1 MRVTCYVLRDFM
13 ANQIDKK
20 ILDFLEYL
28 EVDKGLAQ
36 ATITNYGFYLNRF
49 AEFMAERGVTTVEK
63 ISKELV
69 HKFRLMLSRS
79 TDRDGETLK
88 KNTQNYHLIALR
100 GFLKYLIKN
109 DIKTLEPD
117 KIELAKQEQRQV
129 DFLEGTDLEKLLD
142 APLNTSQPK
151 IIKLRDKAI
160 LELFFSTGLRVSEL
174 AKLEQSKINL
184 NKDEF
189 SVRGKGKKV
198 RLVFLSERAR
208 DHIKKYLNKRHDTNP
223 HLFIGHDRAS
233 YGGEEHITP
242 RSIERLVSRYA
253 RLAGIM
259 KIVTPH
265 TLRHSYATDLLI
277 NGADIRSVQ
286 AMLGHSSI
294 TTTQVYTHVTDQ
306 QLRNVYKTFHG
317 KRRKT

>member
-1 MRVTCYVLRDFM
+1 M
-13 ANQIDKK
+13 ANTLDKK

-28 EVDKGLAQ
+28 EVDKGLSQ
-36 ATITNYGFYLNRF
+36 ATITNYSFYLNRF
-49 AEFMAERGVTTVEK
+49 AEFMAKHGVTSVEK

-79 TDRDGETLK
+79 TDRDGEILK

-109 DIKTLEPD
+109 DFKTLEPD

-129 DFLEGTDLEKLLD
+129 DFLEGTDLAKLLD
-142 APLNTSQPK
+142 APLSTNQPE

-174 AKLEQSKINL
+174 AKLTQDQINL
-184 NKDEF
+184 DKDEF

-198 RLVFLSERAR
+198 RVVFLSPRAS
-208 DHIKKYLNKRHDTNP
+208 DFVKKYLAARHDPNP

-233 YGGEEHITP
+233 NGSEESITP
-242 RSIERLVSRYA
+242 RSIERAVSKYS

-259 KIVTPH
+259 KTVTPH

-306 QLRNVYKTFHG
+306 QLRNVYKEFHG
-317 KRRKT
+317 KKRK

>member
-1 MRVTCYVLRDFM
+1 M

-20 ILDFLEYL
+20 VLDFLEYL
-28 EVDKGLAQ
+28 EVDRGLSQ
-36 ATITNYGFYLNRF
+36 ATIANYSFYLNRF
-49 AEFMAERGVTTVEK
+49 ADFMAERGVTTVEK

-69 HKFRLMLSRS
+69 HKFRLMLSRT
-79 TDRDGETLK
+79 TDRDGELLK
-88 KNTQNYHLIALR
+88 KNTQNYHLIAVR

-109 DIKTLEPD
+109 DIKALEPD

-129 DFLEGTDLEKLLD
+129 DFLDGSDLEKLLA
-142 APLNTSQPK
+142 APLSTNQPQ

-174 AKLEQSKINL
+174 AKLTQDQINL

-198 RLVFLSERAR
+198 RVVFLSPRAAEYL
-208 DHIKKYLNKRHDTNP
+208 KKYLAARHDPNP

-233 YGGEEHITP
+233 SDTEEPITP
-242 RSIERLVSRYA
+242 RSIERIVNKYS

-259 KIVTPH
+259 KSVTPH

-286 AMLGHSSI
+286 AMLGHASI

-306 QLRNVYKTFHG
+306 QLRNVYKAFHG
-317 KRRKT
+317 KRKK

>member
-1 MRVTCYVLRDFM
+1 M

-20 ILDFLEYL
+20 VLDFLEYL
-28 EVDKGLAQ
+28 EVDKGLSQ
-36 ATITNYGFYLNRF
+36 ATITNYSFYLNRF

-79 TDRDGETLK
+79 TDRDGEVLK

-109 DIKTLEPD
+109 DYKTLEPD

-142 APLNTSQPK
+142 APLTTNQPE

-174 AKLEQSKINL
+174 AKLTQDQINL
-184 NKDEF
+184 DKDEF

-198 RLVFLSERAR
+198 RVVFLSPRASGFV
-208 DHIKKYLNKRHDTNP
+208 KKYLSARHDPNP
-223 HLFIGHDRAS
+223 HLFIGHDRTS
-233 YGGEEHITP
+233 NGSEESITP
-242 RSIERLVSRYA
+242 RSIERVVSKYS

-259 KIVTPH
+259 KTVTPH

-306 QLRNVYKTFHG
+306 QLRNVYKNFHG
-317 KRRKT
+317 KKKK

>member
-1 MRVTCYVLRDFM
+1 MSTTL
-13 ANQIDKK
+13 DKK

-28 EVDKGLAQ
+28 EVDKGLSP
-36 ATITNYGFYLNRF
+36 ATITNYSFYLNRF
-49 AEFMAERGVTTVEK
+49 ADFMAERGVTSVEK

-69 HKFRLMLSRS
+69 HKFRLMLSRA
-79 TDRDGETLK
+79 TDRDGEALK

-109 DIKTLEPD
+109 DFKTLGPD

-129 DFLEGTDLEKLLD
+129 DFLEGSDLEKLLD
-142 APLNTSQPK
+142 APLNTNQPE
-151 IIKLRDKAI
+151 IIKLRDKAM

-174 AKLEQSKINL
+174 AKLTQDQINL

-198 RLVFLSERAR
+198 RVVFLSERAR
-208 DHIKKYLNKRHDTNP
+208 DHIKKYLAKRHDTNP

-242 RSIERLVSRYA
+242 RSIERLVSKYS

-259 KIVTPH
+259 KSVTPH

-286 AMLGHSSI
+286 SMLGHSSI
-294 TTTQVYTHVTDQ
+294 TTTQVYTHITDR
-306 QLRNVYKTFHG
+306 QLRDVYKAFHG
-317 KRRKT
+317 KRKK